1 MSGMDRRHLQDQRQH
16 GPLPCYGNQG
26 EWCKPCELHPC
37 AAHQLVA
44 KVLSTMVMRSVL
56 SSIGPCAKATCQRA
70 RSMASAPNEQNRSR
84 HASTHKA
91 VETVIAMTHHVRIMR
106 EPTGSHLEK
115 LEKACDE
122 TLRWIEKNQTAE
134 RDEFE
139 FRMKEVQRVCNPVV
153 AKLYQANAGGGG
165 KGPRIEEMD

>member
-1 MSGMDRRHLQDQRQH
+1 MKESLEDEQIGAKLGAGDRQ
-16 GPLPCYGNQG
+16 
-26 EWCKPCELHPC
+26 
-37 AAHQLVA
+37 
-44 KVLSTMVMRSVL
+44 
-56 SSIGPCAKATCQRA
+56 
-70 RSMASAPNEQNRSR
+70 
-84 HASTHKA
+84 
-91 VETVIAMTHHVRIMR
+91 
-106 EPTGSHLEK
+106 K

-153 AKLYQANAGGGG
+153 AKLYLANAGGGG